1 MKYYFGYKFITLVI
15 GVFRK
20 DVNRFCNTFMYKVIM
35 SICFSYNFGYIKC
48 RLKKSS
54 PTESSVF
61 MVALDFQTR
70 FYMYIFYILLPPFTH
85 FFHQIHRVGKSK
97 ATPKTLDS
105 VGLLFFNLHFYHF
118 GYILLIPPIL
128 GHFPITLYIMS
139 STFYFPHLF
148 RCKTA

>member
-1 MKYYFGYKFITLVI
+1 MVI

-20 DVNRFCNTFMYKVIM
+20 DVNRFCNTCMYKVIM

-48 RLKKSS
+48 RLRKES
-54 PTESSVF
+54 PSEYSIFS
-61 MVALDFQTR
+61 VALVFQTR
-70 FYMYIFYILLPPFTH
+70 FYMYIFYIPPPPFTH

-105 VGLLFFNLHFYHF
+105 VGLSFRNLHFYYF
-118 GYILLIPPIL
+118 GYRLLKPPIL

-139 STFYFPHLF
+139 SEFHT
-148 RCKTA
+148 